1 MHEKVMASHFDDLVK
16 LTDLLKRYVDSYRL
30 LVSSAAELNTISERR
45 TKEVERAIDR
55 VNEIGGVIDDLI
67 NIIEKYQEGYLR
79 YSKFKNDIVISNYE
93 KGKIKNGL
101 TEVIQTEINN
111 ELNFFNASYEKR
123 EDEK

>member
-30 LVSSAAELNTISERR
+30 LVAGASELNTISERR
-45 TKEVERAIDR
+45 TKEVEKAIDR
-55 VNEIGGVIDDLI
+55 VNEIGGVIDDLLKV
-67 NIIEKYQEGYLR
+67 IEKYQESYLR
-79 YSKFKNDIVISNYE
+79 YSKLKNDIVTTNYE

-111 ELNFFNASYEKR
+111 ELNFFNDPHQKR